1 MARPLLQSALVL
13 LTLAAGPAAALAQ
26 SHIPAEG
33 SMGRRV
39 AGLERQQPNIA
50 ESHTPAEGSNERKTI
65 LDAARAPVET
75 ELGRR
80 VVFLVK
86 TFRVDGEW
94 AFLEARMAEPGN
106 GADISYAGTPYEDAA
121 RRGHKSNN
129 YVALLRSTPKGWIV
143 EDHVIGPTDVAWE
156 DWSETHGAPKDIF
169 PDAGE

>member
-13 LTLAAGPAAALAQ
+13 LTLAAGPAAAVAQ
-26 SHIPAEG
+26 
-33 SMGRRV
+33 
-39 AGLERQQPNIA
+39 
-50 ESHTPAEGSNERKTI
+50 SHTPADGSTERRAI

-143 EDHVIGPTDVAWE
+143 EDHAIGPTDVTWE
-156 DWSETHGAPKDIF
+156 DWSETHGAPVGTKMRTPIRLKLNL
-169 PDAGE
+169 